1 VYDKGLLKTL
11 WDRLKLRNKA
21 TRAFFEGQNLRDT
34 KVLYVEDDPA
44 LRAIM
49 SKLLN
54 AQDGLH
60 VVAHVSNSSEALEVA
75 THESF
80 DVALL
85 DIALG
90 QNSAT
95 GLELGL
101 QLRQLNPELG
111 IVIYSQH
118 AEVDFLSQLSARNL
132 EGWSTVQKSASID
145 MPYLVDVLRSTA
157 RGLSVIDPKLVQT
170 QRESE
175 TVEPKDL
182 TQRQHEIM
190 ALIVEGIDV
199 PHISKKLGV
208 SAVTI
213 RQELSKIY
221 KVLVPNPAPGTDLR
235 TTAVLRYLRKSRSYA
250 WSNTE

>member
-1 VYDKGLLKTL
+1 M
-11 WDRLKLRNKA
+11 
-21 TRAFFEGQNLRDT
+21 RDT
-34 KVLYVEDDPA
+34 RVLYVEDDPA

-60 VVAHVSNSSEALEVA
+60 VVSHVKNSSEALEVA
-75 THESF
+75 SHESF

-157 RGLSVIDPKLVQT
+157 RGLSIIDPQLARKE
-170 QRESE
+170 RE
-175 TVEPKDL
+175 TVSSEVSDL

-190 ALIVEGIDV
+190 ALIVAGVDV
-199 PHISKKLGV
+199 PTIASKLKV

-213 RQELSKIY
+213 RQELSRIY
-221 KVLVPNPAPGTDLR
+221 KVLVPQPAPGTDLR
-235 TTAVLRYLRKSRSYA
+235 TTAVLRYLRKSRGYA
-250 WSNTE
+250 WAHPE

>member
-1 VYDKGLLKTL
+1 M
-11 WDRLKLRNKA
+11 
-21 TRAFFEGQNLRDT
+21 RDT

-54 AQDGLH
+54 SQEGLN
-60 VVAHVSNSSEALEVA
+60 VIAHVSNSIEALEVA
-75 THESF
+75 KRESF

-101 QLRQLNPELG
+101 QLRKHNPEVG
-111 IVIYSQH
+111 IVIFSQH
-118 AEVDFLSQLSARNL
+118 AEVDFLSQLSAKNL

-145 MPYLVDVLRSTA
+145 IPYLADVLRSTA
-157 RGLSVIDPKLVQT
+157 RGLSIIDPQLARKE
-170 QRESE
+170 REESSE
-175 TVEPKDL
+175 ETDL

-199 PHISKKLGV
+199 PSISKKLGV

-213 RQELSKIY
+213 RQELSRIY
-221 KVLVPNPAPGTDLR
+221 KILVPHPTPGTDLR
-235 TTAVLRYLRKSRSYA
+235 TTAVLKYLRKSRGYA
-250 WSNTE
+250 WANPE